1 MNILRVLPRLVRNL
15 IVWFLAMVP
24 SLALASEEE
33 GMPFRRHFT
42 PDEIGGGPQVLAAVQ
57 GGQGFL
63 YFTTNRSVLE
73 YNGET
78 WRNVRIGP
86 PRRLSRDPS
95 GKVWVGCDGDFG
107 YLDTEGRDLRFVS
120 LRDTLPEDE
129 RPLQRIHG
137 LEAMGDS
144 VYVAYSGQLIHW
156 TPSGSTSWRAAPG
169 HDFEALSVRD
179 DQLFVFQHGKGLLRW
194 PQEADLP
201 PRDLDVEGT
210 VSAIL
215 PFDDGSFL
223 LGTSAGQ
230 LYRSTS
236 NLELASFAPD
246 ARRLLDGKPVT
257 QLQFIEHRGHRRI
270 ALASRG
276 SGLME
281 LESNGSVALHWDTTS
296 GLPNNEIYALLQ
308 DPQGSLWL
316 GTSPGL
322 LRLSSAP
329 IHFYDHSPRPP
340 QSLLRV
346 ARYQDTLYSGGVEGL
361 FRLVSSEDARPARF
375 RPIDG
380 VQTTVTSF
388 AITPRGLLAGT
399 DEGLYQVK
407 DDAAV
412 RLTEEGD
419 TVAWVEDPGLLLVTA
434 GDLLRIMVDE
444 PQGWR
449 QIDHP
454 GLIDNL
460 VFEIIPGDDNDFW
473 LFTRGARILYRL
485 TFPDGLEAPPQ
496 LDTLET
502 LAPWPRPI
510 RVEGRLGIR
519 DALQVF
525 FWDDEAKQLRA
536 DPRFSLSEWIPEGKD
551 RYELR
556 ATSGGDIWLTFRD
569 RAVRIDKT
577 PDGKFAPGPS
587 VSFASRLNFDTHPD
601 PDKEHILWLATDRG
615 PARFDTRLT
624 PSHQVSPRIAFFPPG
639 ALKAQAP
646 SADSPLVLPHSAE
659 AARFEVTAPYYLAE
673 SLTEYRYRLH
683 GLSDTWSPWTAE
695 PIKEFTNLPGKS
707 FRFEVQ
713 ARHAERLLGTSSLAF
728 RVLPPWYQTGW
739 FRGALLIAL
748 ASLGWLYRRHL
759 RRRVEQ
765 QRAIAE
771 RERAMS
777 QRLQEIDR
785 LKDEFLAKTSHELRT
800 PLYGITG
807 LAESML
813 DGASGE
819 LTDTAQANLAMI
831 VASGQ
836 RLSHLV
842 NDILDFSKLRHHSLR
857 LERGPVDVH
866 AVAEVI
872 LTLSQHLVGQKAV
885 QLTNAVPVDLP
896 LADADENRLQ
906 QILYN
911 LVGNAIRFTE
921 SGFVE
926 ISAAASSGRLQI
938 QVADS
943 GDGIDPK
950 DQERIFEAFEQA
962 EDTVERTHG
971 GTGLGLPVT
980 RQLVELHGGHL
991 RLQSTPG
998 KGSTFTFDLPRSRST
1013 EGVDEPRPASTPI
1026 ARVVERPLTAPLPN
1040 GTAAASD
1047 GPRVLVVDD
1056 EPVNLQVIRNFLTV
1070 ESFQLTLAASGQ
1082 EALELLESE
1091 SFDLV
1096 LLDVMMPGLSGYEVI
1111 RDLRQSHRLAELPVI
1126 FLTARSQDTDVVTGM
1141 SLGANDYL
1149 TKPISKDRLLA
1160 RIKPHLEL
1168 LQSHRQLEDRV
1179 QEKLEEIRILEGILP
1194 TCAGCKKIRDSEG
1207 KWEEME
1213 IYIGKR
1219 SEATFSHGL
1228 CPTCVE
1234 QLYPN

>member
-1 MNILRVLPRLVRNL
+1 MRAPHRLARGLVFCL
-15 IVWFLAMVP
+15 LTLSMTP
-24 SLALASEEE
+24 SLASTEE
-33 GMPFRRHFT
+33 GVPLRRHFT

-57 GGQGFL
+57 GEQGFL
-63 YFTTNRSVLE
+63 YFTTNRSILE

-86 PRRLSRDPS
+86 PRRLTRDAS

-107 YLDTEGRDLRFVS
+107 YLETHGRDLRFVS

-129 RPLQRIHG
+129 RPLQRVHG
-137 LEAMGDS
+137 IETVGDS
-144 VYVAYSGQLIHW
+144 VYVAYSGQIVQW
-156 TPSGSTSWRAAPG
+156 TPTGSTSWRAIPG
-169 HDFEALSVRD
+169 QDFEALAVHG
-179 DQLFVFQHGKGLLRW
+179 DQLYVFQRGKGLLRW
-194 PQEADLP
+194 PQEAEEP
-201 PRDLDVEGT
+201 IRDIDIDGS
-210 VSAIL
+210 VSAVL
-215 PFDDGSFL
+215 PLGDGAFL
-223 LGTSAGQ
+223 LGTSSGR
-230 LYRSTS
+230 LYRHTP
-236 NLELASFAPD
+236 NRQLTPFAPD
-246 ARRLLDGKPVT
+246 AQQRLDGHPVT
-257 QLQFIEHRGHRRI
+257 QLKRIEHRGQQHI
-270 ALASRG
+270 AVASRG
-276 SGLME
+276 SGLIQ
-281 LESNGSVALHWDTTS
+281 LDPDGSLVLHRDATS
-296 GLPNNEIYALLQ
+296 GLPSNEVYTLLQ

-316 GTSPGL
+316 GTSPGVM
-322 LRLSSAP
+322 RLSAAP
-329 IHFYDHSPRPP
+329 IHFYDHTPQHP

-346 ARYQDTLYSGGVEGL
+346 ERYQGDLYSGGVDGL
-361 FRLVSSEDARPARF
+361 FRLTPSNEAGPAKF
-375 RPIDG
+375 HPIDG
-380 VQTTVTSF
+380 IETTVTSF
-388 AITPRGLLAGT
+388 AITPKGLIAGT
-399 DEGLYQVK
+399 DEGLYQVQE
-407 DDAAV
+407 DAAV
-412 RLTEEGD
+412 QLTKEGD
-419 TVAWVEDPGLLLVTA
+419 TVTWAEDPGVLLVTSN
-434 GDLLRIMVDE
+434 DLLRVMVDE

-449 QIDHP
+449 SIDHP
-454 GLIDNL
+454 GLIANL
-460 VFEIIPGDDNDFW
+460 VFEIIPGDHNDFW

-485 TFPDGLEAPPQ
+485 TFPNGFEASPQ
-496 LDTLET
+496 LDALET

-519 DALQVF
+519 DGLQVF
-525 FWDDEAKQLRA
+525 FWHEDAQRLQADE
-536 DPRFSLSEWIPEGKD
+536 RFSLAEWIPEGKD

-556 ATSGGDIWLTFRD
+556 ATAGGDIWLTFRD

-577 PDGKFAPGPS
+577 PEGDFAPGPS
-587 VSFASRLNFDTHPD
+587 ISFASRLNFDTHPD
-601 PDKEHILWLATDRG
+601 PGEEHVLWLATDRG
-615 PARFDTRLT
+615 PARFDTRMP
-624 PSHQVSPRIAFFPPG
+624 PSHEVPLQIAFFPPG
-639 ALKAQAP
+639 AREKQMP
-646 SADSPLVLPHSAE
+646 SAASPLILPHSAE
-659 AARFEVTAPYYLAE
+659 AARFEVATPYYLAE

-683 GLSDTWSPWTAE
+683 GLNELWSAWTEE
-695 PIKEFTNLPGKS
+695 PTKEFTNLPGRA

-713 ARHAERLLGTSSLAF
+713 ARNGGRLLGTSSLAF
-728 RVLPPWYQTGW
+728 RVLPPWHQTWW

-748 ASLGWLYRRHL
+748 ASLAWLYAQHL
-759 RRRVEQ
+759 RRRVEH

-813 DGASGE
+813 SGASGE
-819 LTDTAQANLAMI
+819 LTDTAQSNLAMI
-831 VASGQ
+831 MASGQ

-857 LERGPVDVH
+857 LQRGPVDLH

-872 LTLSQHLVGQKAV
+872 LTLSKPLVGQKDLR
-885 QLTNAVPVDLP
+885 LTNAVPVDLP

-926 ISAAASSGRLQI
+926 ISAAASSDRLQI

-943 GDGIDPK
+943 GIGIDPQ

-962 EDTVERTHG
+962 EDTLERQHG

-980 RQLVELHGGHL
+980 RQLVELHGGSL
-991 RLQSTPG
+991 LLESSPG
-998 KGSTFTFDLPRSRST
+998 AGSTFTFDLPRSTASDPAT
-1013 EGVDEPRPASTPI
+1013 ESQLSAAPI
-1026 ARVVERPLTAPLPN
+1026 ARLLEERPTAPPTPLENPS
-1040 GTAAASD
+1040 SD

-1070 ESFQLTLAASGQ
+1070 ESFQLTLAASGK

-1111 RDLRQSHRLAELPVI
+1111 RTLRQSHRLAELPVI
-1126 FLTARSQDTDVVTGM
+1126 FLTARSQDADVVTGM

-1168 LQSHRQLEDRV
+1168 LESHRHLEDRV
-1179 QEKLEEIRILEGILP
+1179 QEKLEEIRVLEGILP
-1194 TCAGCKKIRDSEG
+1194 ICAGCKKIRDSAG
-1207 KWEEME
+1207 IWEEME
-1213 IYIGKR
+1213 IYISKR

-1228 CPTCVE
+1228 CPTCIE